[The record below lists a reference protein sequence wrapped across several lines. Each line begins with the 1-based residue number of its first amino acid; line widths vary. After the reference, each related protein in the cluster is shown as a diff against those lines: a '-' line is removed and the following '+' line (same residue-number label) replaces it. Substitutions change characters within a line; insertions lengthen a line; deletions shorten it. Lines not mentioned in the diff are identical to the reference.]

1 MFVPQMM
8 PQARVIRLFLVRGAI
23 MKKATILLVLHAL
36 FLPLVTAFGGTAIGG
51 ALPVRSATLTT
62 ARRAGAVEAGLLN
75 ALRKLRK
82 VEQKPQVVPG
92 AKLPEVDV
100 EICLS
105 SGLAEAAG
113 VAEDAAQE
121 GAPDRVTLSLADAIG
136 DKRTI
141 LLGMPGVFRRQ
152 VVRHDRADCRRPVPG
167 PVLGRKV
174 VRQARTEFRC
184 RMPRALFG
192 WQVVW

>member
-1 MFVPQMM
+1 M
-8 PQARVIRLFLVRGAI
+8 
-23 MKKATILLVLHAL
+23 KATILHAL
-36 FLPLVTAFGGTAIGG
+36 FLPLVTAFGG
-51 ALPVRSATLTT
+51 ALSVRSAALTT
-62 ARRAGAVEAGLLN
+62 SRRAGNVEAGLLN

-121 GAPDRVTLSLADAIG
+121 GAPDRVTLSLSDAIG

-141 LLGMPGVFRRQ
+141 LLG
-152 VVRHDRADCRRPVPG
+152 VRELDSNP
-167 PVLGRKV
+167 
-174 VRQARTEFRC
+174 
-184 RMPRALFG
+184 ALLALC
-192 WQVVW
+192 